1 MEEELYK
8 YIDYIKKKHGNQK
21 RKLGN
26 PYYEHPISVAN
37 MIREKGYPID
47 YQIVALLHDTLEDT
61 DATYEEIAKLSNE
74 NIADMVVKLTKEPG
88 YNPEEYLNRILVN
101 DITRIVK
108 VADRIH
114 NLRESI
120 MLDDEDFINKY
131 IEESDQFLYL
141 LAEGT
146 VFEEE
151 FLEAVEA
158 VKHKANKKSL

>member
-1 MEEELYK
+1 
-8 YIDYIKKKHGNQK
+8 
-21 RKLGN
+21 
-26 PYYEHPISVAN
+26 
-37 MIREKGYPID
+37 
-47 YQIVALLHDTLEDT
+47 
-61 DATYEEIAKLSNE
+61 
-74 NIADMVVKLTKEPG
+74 MVVKLTKEPG

>member
-1 MEEELYK
+1 
-8 YIDYIKKKHGNQK
+8 
-21 RKLGN
+21 
-26 PYYEHPISVAN
+26 
-37 MIREKGYPID
+37 
-47 YQIVALLHDTLEDT
+47 
-61 DATYEEIAKLSNE
+61 
-74 NIADMVVKLTKEPG
+74 MVVKLTKEPG
-88 YNPEEYLNRILVN
+88 YDFEEYLNRILVN
-101 DITRIVK
+101 DVTRIVK

-151 FLEAVEA
+151 FLEAVDA